1 MGVIMARLFGAQ
13 RLVLQAIQDAQGES
27 QSFIEDTRI
36 CQATKISLRDM
47 RDWFLTLDN
56 DELVDLALTENG
68 MSASVTAKGRL
79 ALGLYRPL
87 PTPTQPSAPEPFR
100 SRSKTGRERALI
112 IGISDYPLPI
122 PRLPAVANAVRE
134 MATLLGSDKG
144 QFPAQNVLR
153 LTDTEATSEKVIVA
167 IESTFA
173 KVQSDAAVFAYLAG
187 HGAVVGGEYYFVAHN
202 TSAQEIPSRG
212 VPLQRIKQIFDAS
225 ASQRAFLWLD
235 FCHSGGIIP
244 RDLEAGPD
252 DREVIS
258 RALEVVQGQGKM
270 IIAASTPSQKAYES
284 AAVGH
289 GLFTN
294 ALLRGLKGEA
304 AHDGEVTVNSLYD
317 FIDRRMGSDRQ
328 RPMMFGQMTGRVVL
342 MHYA

>member
-1 MGVIMARLFGAQ
+1 MARLFDAQ
-13 RLVLQAIQDAQGES
+13 RMVLQAIQDAQGDS

-47 RDWFLTLDN
+47 RDWLLTLDN
-56 DELVDLALTENG
+56 DEYVDLALTESG

-79 ALGLYRPL
+79 ALGLYRPF
-87 PTPTQPSAPEPFR
+87 PTPTAPEPSR
-100 SRSKTGRERALI
+100 SRSKTGRERALV
-112 IGISDYPLPI
+112 IGISDYPSPI
-122 PRLPAVANAVRE
+122 PKLPAVANDVRE
-134 MATLLGSDKG
+134 MAILLGSDKG

-153 LTDTEATSEKVIVA
+153 LIDAEATSEKVIEA

-173 KVQSDAAVFAYLAG
+173 KVQSDDAVFAYMAG
-187 HGAVVGGEYYFVAHN
+187 HGEVVGGDYYFIAHD

-244 RDLEAGPD
+244 RDLTTEPD
-252 DREVIS
+252 NEVVIS
-258 RALEVVQGQGKM
+258 RELKVVQGQGKL
-270 IIAASTPSQKAYES
+270 IIAASTPEQKAYES

-289 GLFTN
+289 GLFTE

-304 AHDGEVTVNSLYD
+304 ASGGEVTVNSLYD
-317 FIDRRMGSDRQ
+317 YIDRKMGSDRQ

-342 MHYA
+342 MHHA